1 MFAGIDDGLVGA
13 RLRRRVALGWSCAAV
28 GVALTGCAAARASSA
43 RPRASVAGQQGDT
56 VAAHTLPGDHLL
68 AGPVLVQHQAV
79 WVEAGIHRLVVRALK
94 LNGRTRTVF
103 STSAAPGAPNGARWP
118 FEVGSL
124 AASNGR
130 VAFVDEI
137 MPCASSPPRDRR
149 CVGNPGPPVP
159 PDSVALFAGRLGA
172 IRRLQ
177 TVVHPRCAWGGFP
190 RAVTVAPAGLVV
202 DELAGECGRPV
213 SRLVLMSF
221 SGRPLRQLMKGPA
234 VGPPL
239 AAAGDWVAYMVG
251 LQRLRIMRISSA
263 RLAVR
268 LQRKF
273 IGAVTL
279 DRSGAFAFM
288 APGPYQPCGPKP
300 GPDFAQVTVGS
311 AEHHGMH
318 VLAGRA
324 VWGIGADS
332 MAVMIAGTRVVYG
345 VPTGHCLN
353 AEQVVIGSPGG
364 PPRPVAGFRFANQLT
379 AEGIS
384 SQLVFDGRVVA
395 TDQGHTIELAAAPTD
410 TCSRATRC
418 SSRRR
423 TGVAHPIRTGT
434 LKGVL
439 AVCCNAHGSTPE
451 RGVVRI
457 KRRGG
462 RARLVHVGGTGHFS
476 VQLRVGVYDTVG
488 GIPSLNWKLGQ
499 CRPERPSSSS
509 PPPSP
514 IVIRPRATTR
524 VWIVCAGQ

>member
-1 MFAGIDDGLVGA
+1 M
-13 RLRRRVALGWSCAAV
+13 
-28 GVALTGCAAARASSA
+28 
-43 RPRASVAGQQGDT
+43 
-56 VAAHTLPGDHLL
+56 
-68 AGPVLVQHQAV
+68 
-79 WVEAGIHRLVVRALK
+79 
-94 LNGRTRTVF
+94 
-103 STSAAPGAPNGARWP
+103 
-118 FEVGSL
+118 
-124 AASNGR
+124 
-130 VAFVDEI
+130 
-137 MPCASSPPRDRR
+137 
-149 CVGNPGPPVP
+149 
-159 PDSVALFAGRLGA
+159 
-172 IRRLQ
+172 
-177 TVVHPRCAWGGFP
+177 
-190 RAVTVAPAGLVV
+190 APAGLVV
-202 DELAGECGRPV
+202 DELAGGCGRPM

-234 VGPPL
+234 LGPPL

-251 LQRLRIMRISSA
+251 LQRLRILRISSA
-263 RLAVR
+263 RIAVR

-288 APGPYQPCGPKP
+288 TPGPYQPCGPKP
-300 GPDFAQVTVGS
+300 GPDFAQITVGRVGHQ
-311 AEHHGMH
+311 ALR

-324 VWGIGADS
+324 VWGVGADS
-332 MAVMIAGTRVVYG
+332 VALMIAGTRVVYG

-353 AEQVVIGSPGG
+353 AEQVLIGSPGAT
-364 PPRPVAGFRFANQLT
+364 PRPVAGFRFANQLT

-395 TDQGHTIELAAAPTD
+395 TDHGHAIELAAAPTN
-410 TCSRATRC
+410 TCSSATRC

-439 AVCCNAHGSTPE
+439 AVCCNARGSSPE

-462 RARLVHVGGTGHFS
+462 GSRLIHVGRTGHFS
-476 VQLRVGVYDTVG
+476 VKLQVGIYSAVG

-509 PPPSP
+509 PPASP
-514 IVIRPRATTR
+514 VVIRAKATTR